1 MRYVPVCCHVC
12 CRVDISLLLL
22 YYDATR
28 LGCMLPSV
36 SPCCQIG
43 SWHHGLCTQ
52 LAESVAAPVHR
63 YIDKELQEVFTV
75 GQMYQVSRVDVP
87 GQSVR
92 CARAVGQMYQVSQSD
107 VSCQVSCTELIG

>member
-1 MRYVPVCCHVC
+1 
-12 CRVDISLLLL
+12 
-22 YYDATR
+22 
-28 LGCMLPSV
+28 MLPSV

-87 GQSVR
+87 GP
-92 CARAVGQMYQVSQSD
+92 SD
-107 VSCQVSCTELIG
+107 VPVGYIHWVFRSDG